1 MAATLAIGGLS
12 ACSDPEPRTID
23 PSDGNVAK
31 RRDAARRTVAARLDQ
46 ARRTA
51 GVTKEISRL
60 TIDRCRRGNDDAKNT
75 EDFLS
80 ICSLIQ
86 QRAYVWDGDV
96 NGFLDRFP
104 KCESTPMNRDDWRKL
119 HGKPAP
125 EDLTRTFDAGD
136 LPGLECSTVEI
147 EFVTSATPQR
157 DLETI
162 KPGAI
167 IMDPDSGID
176 DPYHWVVEGKP
187 WLADWLKIRRKNRF
201 LVAMSTIEDYA
212 VDPRWARSPL
222 PIQSHSR

>member
-1 MAATLAIGGLS
+1 M
-12 ACSDPEPRTID
+12 
-23 PSDGNVAK
+23 AK
-31 RRDAARRTVAARLDQ
+31 RRDAVRRTVTVRLDQ

-104 KCESTPMNRDDWRKL
+104 KCDSTPMNRDEWRRM

-125 EDLTRTFDAGD
+125 VDPARTFDAGD
-136 LPGLECSTVEI
+136 LPGLECSAVEI
-147 EFVTSATPQR
+147 EFVTSATSRR
-157 DLETI
+157 DLETL

-167 IMDPDSGID
+167 IMDPESGID
-176 DPYHWVVEGKP
+176 GPYHWVVEGKP
-187 WLADWLKIRRKNRF
+187 WLADWLKIRGKNRF

-212 VDPRWARSPL
+212 VDPRRTRSPL

>member
-1 MAATLAIGGLS
+1 MLVAAALAIEGLS
-12 ACSDPEPRTID
+12 ACAYSQPRTID
-23 PSDGNVAK
+23 PSDGDVAK
-31 RRDAARRTVAARLDQ
+31 RRDAARRTVAARLDH

-104 KCESTPMNRDDWRKL
+104 TCDGTLTNREKWRKL
-119 HGKPAP
+119 RGKPAP
-125 EDLTRTFDAGD
+125 GDLARTYDAGD
-136 LPGLECSTVEI
+136 LPGLECSAVEI
-147 EFVTSATPQR
+147 EFVTSATPQL

-187 WLADWLKIRRKNRF
+187 WLADWLKIRHKNRF
-201 LVAMSTIEDYA
+201 LVAMSTIQDYA
-212 VDPRWARSPL
+212 VTSRRRARPSGAA
-222 PIQSHSR
+222 S